1 MSICCYF
8 CCVYY
13 SDTVSR
19 CGVFCALVITIDQ
32 CMTEG
37 VVDVF
42 QAVKALRLHRPG
54 SVHTL
59 VQYQSLFQL
68 MTAPSTLMQIS
79 NESRV
84 LSENPILYCM
94 YTCNIRSD
102 MLFSFVTFDHVV
114 FSSICEQPNMLCTC
128 AGYSSFTVLLP
139 PPKRISS
146 WGQRS

>member
-42 QAVKALRLHRPG
+42 QAVKALRLHKPG
-54 SVHTL
+54 SVRTL

-68 MTAPSTLMQIS
+68 MTVYL
-79 NESRV
+79 
-84 LSENPILYCM
+84 
-94 YTCNIRSD
+94 D
-102 MLFSFVTFDHVV
+102 SFDTYANF
-114 FSSICEQPNMLCTC
+114 
-128 AGYSSFTVLLP
+128 
-139 PPKRISS
+139 K
-146 WGQRS
+146 